1 MPHINPDGHLGS
13 LLPASSSVFNSP
25 KSIRSLNPI
34 RNFPLLWFLMDF
46 GWIHVDSR
54 GGRRRRRWGLNG
66 LWNWELLFCVYFL
79 YN

>member
-13 LLPASSSVFNSP
+13 LLPASSPVFNNP

-54 GGRRRRRWGLNG
+54 GGRRRRRRGFEWPV
-66 LWNWELLFCVYFL
+66 ELGIVVLCIFSV
-79 YN
+79 